1 MNIDG
6 TALDRKHRYN
16 RRRFLGIGAV
26 AVAGAG
32 TLAFVA
38 GRGTAHDGTPEAG
51 GTPEAS
57 PSASPAAS
65 PVASA
70 TEVTVHTVDLA
81 FEPRDLTI
89 PANTDVTVR
98 VENLGVIL
106 HDLTIDQLGVTSGT
120 LSRGQATAVTINAA
134 PGTYQFYCSIPGHR
148 QAGMRGT
155 LTVE

>member
-1 MNIDG
+1 
-6 TALDRKHRYN
+6 
-16 RRRFLGIGAV
+16 
-26 AVAGAG
+26 
-32 TLAFVA
+32 
-38 GRGTAHDGTPEAG
+38 
-51 GTPEAS
+51 
-57 PSASPAAS
+57 
-65 PVASA
+65 
-70 TEVTVHTVDLA
+70 
-81 FEPRDLTI
+81 LTI

-106 HDLTIDQLGVTSGT
+106 HDFTIDQLGVTSGT